1 MNFMNYFVTN
11 TTFYFQ
17 VFKKSANSKIPAL
30 SLLWAEQTA
39 LLWNLMWFVIIRLK
53 LHQILFASFPLN
65 CYITLHVL
73 VNLRYLQLAIYI
85 NADVLKKKTY
95 FLYILQFKK
104 YFFTRACVNEC
115 QLFNALLQLVL
126 MKCECYASLNSYQSA
141 ASFTQLIL
149 RWHQI

>member
-17 VFKKSANSKIPAL
+17 VFKKSTNSKIPAL

-85 NADVLKKKTY
+85 NADVLKKNQTIFYIFYNLKNI
-95 FLYILQFKK
+95 FLRV
-104 YFFTRACVNEC
+104 RA
-115 QLFNALLQLVL
+115 
-126 MKCECYASLNSYQSA
+126 
-141 ASFTQLIL
+141 
-149 RWHQI
+149 